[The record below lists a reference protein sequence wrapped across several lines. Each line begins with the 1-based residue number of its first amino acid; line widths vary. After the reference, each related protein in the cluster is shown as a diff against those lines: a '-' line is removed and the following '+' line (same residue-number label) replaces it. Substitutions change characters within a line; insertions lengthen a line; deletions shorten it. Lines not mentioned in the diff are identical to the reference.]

1 MAKIH
6 ARYTAITVWFPFEV
20 LCLCWP
26 IIQTRWVMP
35 KCFGYRASIYYLT
48 SDNNFMV
55 VSLAV
60 SAILGGCN
68 PPLDASKLSK
78 RADAINHYTP
88 QNLTHPLI
96 FLKGNSLSY
105 KLLITDS
112 SKYVTKTTKLAKLSF
127 VPATT
132 TACSQDSYVYN
143 KNSIRSCH
151 HTNFMKK
158 YSEISRKL
166 WNHLP

>member
-1 MAKIH
+1 
-6 ARYTAITVWFPFEV
+6 
-20 LCLCWP
+20 
-26 IIQTRWVMP
+26 
-35 KCFGYRASIYYLT
+35 
-48 SDNNFMV
+48 MV

-158 YSEISRKL
+158 YSKLSRNCELIYPSQEEVTWQLCRAARAMNFFQKL
-166 WNHLP
+166 SNRIIVARLKSDVSRDNRGGVDRCLGWE